1 MSLYLNR
8 NEDFSNYVNDTIF
21 IDKSNLITITN
32 SNISKPSSK
41 FMCITRP
48 RRFGKQWPYL
58 CLMLIILKAV
68 ILIFI

>member
-32 SNISKPSSK
+32 NISKPSSK

-48 RRFGKQWPYL
+48 RRFGK
-58 CLMLIILKAV
+58 
-68 ILIFI
+68 